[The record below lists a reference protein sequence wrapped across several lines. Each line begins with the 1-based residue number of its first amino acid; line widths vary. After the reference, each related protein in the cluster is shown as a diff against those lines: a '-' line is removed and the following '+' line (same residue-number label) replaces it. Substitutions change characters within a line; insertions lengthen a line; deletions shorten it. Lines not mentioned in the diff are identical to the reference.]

1 MSHASRA
8 SAARPLYT
16 PEERVRRDR
25 SPWTLV
31 QGVLAPLQ
39 FLAFLVSLWLV
50 LHFLRTGEGA
60 QAATV
65 SVLVKTA
72 LLYAIMVTGAVWERE
87 VFGVWLFAHSFFWE
101 DVVSMAVIALHTAYL
116 WAWLTG
122 ALDLRAQL
130 LLALVAYAAYVV
142 NALQFFL
149 KLRAA
154 RRAAALAD
162 APVAAAAAE
171 LASQP
176 LGSRS

>member
-8 SAARPLYT
+8 TPVRPLYT

-25 SPWTLV
+25 SPWTIV
-31 QGVLAPLQ
+31 QAVLAPLQ
-39 FLAFLVSLWLV
+39 FLAFLASLWLV
-50 LHFLRTGEGA
+50 LRFLRTGEGA

-65 SVLVKTA
+65 SVLVKTGF
-72 LLYAIMVTGAVWERE
+72 LYAIMVTGAIWERE
-87 VFGVWLFAHSFFWE
+87 VFGVWLFARSFFWE
-101 DVVSMAVIALHTAYL
+101 DVVSMAVIALHTAYV

-130 LLALVAYAAYVV
+130 LLALVAYLSYVV

-154 RRAAALAD
+154 RRAAAAEA
-162 APVAAAAAE
+162 APRTDVTGAW
-171 LASQP
+171 ASQP
-176 LGSRS
+176 

>member
-8 SAARPLYT
+8 TPARPLYT

-25 SPWTLV
+25 SPWTIV

-50 LHFLRTGEGA
+50 LAFLRTGEGGD
-60 QAATV
+60 AATA
-65 SVLVKTA
+65 SVLIKTA

-87 VFGVWLFAHSFFWE
+87 VFGVWLFARSFFWE

-130 LLALVAYAAYVV
+130 LLALVAYGAYVV

-154 RRAAALAD
+154 RRAAAAD
-162 APVAAAAAE
+162 AAAGAPAPRPLPPKAW
-171 LASQP
+171 ASQP
-176 LGSRS
+176 

>member
-72 LLYAIMVTGAVWERE
+72 LLYAIMVTGAIWERE
-87 VFGVWLFAHSFFWE
+87 VFGVWLFARSFFWE

-122 ALDLRAQL
+122 AIDLRAQM
-130 LLALVAYAAYVV
+130 LLALIAYASYVI

-154 RRAAALAD
+154 RRAAAEAD
-162 APVAAAAAE
+162 ADPTAPARW
-171 LASQP
+171 ASQP
-176 LGSRS
+176 